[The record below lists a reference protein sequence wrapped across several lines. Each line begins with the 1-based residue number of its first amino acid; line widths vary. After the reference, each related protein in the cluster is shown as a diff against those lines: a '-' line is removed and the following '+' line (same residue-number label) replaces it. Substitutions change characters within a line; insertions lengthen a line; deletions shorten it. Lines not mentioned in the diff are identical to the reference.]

1 MYSRRGGERFETLEN
16 DEFWKWS
23 AKITIIV
30 CKIKLK
36 KFFFYYIII
45 RFVSVQ
51 TMYGDFLEISFASST
66 FSRINWKKCFAYV
79 FDTSICICMHSHFF
93 FFFAYQKI
101 NIRHAGTFIFSA
113 AALGVII
120 TITKKKNPSR
130 ILNFTSFCM
139 LAHFNTFNKDEKII
153 IIIIIY

>member
-1 MYSRRGGERFETLEN
+1 MVGEI
-16 DEFWKWS
+16 

-30 CKIKLK
+30 CKIKLE

-79 FDTSICICMHSHFF
+79 FDTSICIYVCIAI